1 MPRFQ
6 SLIYPLFCDKLF
18 FLLLFVVILTGCTT
32 SAWVVEEHPVPDHES
47 EWITSESIFF
57 LEASVPDARN
67 PVLGLEL
74 VNERTLNY
82 NRHLVSKRYI
92 QDYRPRYGYL
102 ALGLGAAGLG
112 LYLANATSI
121 EAEQLSTRERALLN
135 LTAIGIGTASWMA
148 MKPQGEPRAAGEQ
161 RLLQKTDILTLK
173 DTIAVTVPDLPE
185 ALLTILR
192 GQDTLVTHRPLSFTG
207 NSLSMHL
214 GQETGLRELDDADT
228 VGLIIQVQHQDVLYE
243 NYFPIASFMQRL
255 VEVNTASVPLR
266 TSPVNLGN
274 NIIRH
279 VSTGSKYPY
288 LSDVDE
294 RWYRILKTGGPAYIR
309 KDQSRRI
316 WHMADTVGIENLVFQ
331 PDQPVFGDLEIER
344 NLPSNPRVNSEG
356 IAIIIVNADYADPV
370 SSLPHGIRTGELA
383 ERYLQ
388 QALGYYSDNIRVFE
402 NMNAQDMEELIT
414 GSDSLFIG
422 GRYLSMGES
431 DLFFYYYGHA
441 LSNSEDDFFLLP
453 VDYDPGEPE
462 NNLIP
467 LDFLMDK
474 VSAIRSRQTF
484 LILDTDWSGN
494 TVFGNIPE
502 PGIRAN
508 QAARNRL
515 EETFSRYSGVNNA
528 FLWAAQP
535 GQQSLPYRNPN
546 NSRERPYDIF
556 TWYFFKALQDGVQTT
571 GDIDNYLQRY
581 IPYTSR
587 RLHDRAQDHGFTG
600 NRELRLV
607 KE

>member
-1 MPRFQ
+1 M
-6 SLIYPLFCDKLF
+6 
-18 FLLLFVVILTGCTT
+18 LFVVILTGCTT

-47 EWITSESIFF
+47 EWIASERVFF

-67 PVLGLEL
+67 PVLELEL
-74 VNERTLNY
+74 VNERVLNY

-112 LYLANATSI
+112 LYFANSTSI
-121 EAEQLSTRERALLN
+121 EADQLSARERALLN
-135 LTAIGIGTASWMA
+135 LTAIGIGAASWMA

-173 DTIAVTVPDLPE
+173 DTIAVSVPGHPE
-185 ALLTILR
+185 ALLTILQD
-192 GQDTLVTHRPLSFTG
+192 QDTLVTQRPLSFTG
-207 NSLSMHL
+207 NSLLMHL
-214 GQETGLRELDDADT
+214 GEETGLRELDDADT
-228 VGLIIQVQHQDVLYE
+228 DGLLIQVQYQDVLYE
-243 NYFPIASFMQRL
+243 NYFPIGSFMQRL
-255 VEVNTASVPLR
+255 VEVTSASVPLR
-266 TSPVNLGN
+266 TSPANLGN

-279 VSTGSKYPY
+279 VNTGSKYPY

-309 KDQSRRI
+309 QDQSRRI
-316 WHMADTVGIENLVFQ
+316 WHMADTVGIEDLVLQ

-344 NLPSNPRVNSEG
+344 NLPENPRVNSEG
-356 IAIIIVNADYADPV
+356 IAIVIVNADYLDPV
-370 SSLPHGIRTGELA
+370 SHLPHGTRTGELA

-388 QALGYYSDNIRVFE
+388 QTLGYYSENIRVFE
-402 NMNAQDMEELIT
+402 NMNAQDMEQLIT

-431 DLFFYYYGHA
+431 DLFFYFYGHA
-441 LSNSEDDFFLLP
+441 LSNSQDDFFLVP
-453 VDYDPGEPE
+453 VDYDPVAPDQK
-462 NNLIP
+462 LIS
-467 LDFLMDK
+467 LDILVEK
-474 VSAIRSRQTF
+474 VAAIRSRQTF

-494 TVFGNIPE
+494 TVFGHIPE

-515 EETFSRYSGVNNA
+515 EEIFNKHSGTNNA

-535 GQQSLPYRNPN
+535 GQQSLPYRSSSN
-546 NSRERPYDIF
+546 NQERPYDIF
-556 TWYFFKALQDGVQTT
+556 TWYFFKALQDGVRTT
-571 GDIDNYLQRY
+571 GEIDNYLQRY

-587 RLHDRAQDHGFTG
+587 RLHDRAQDHGFSG